1 MNNKSGKDKVKMS
14 LRLKLALASIITL
27 CMACCFS
34 CLLVIL
40 GFYYIYD
47 KPMTVT
53 VAVIMCLIV
62 CVSTM
67 LIGGIFL
74 WHEALYITN
83 PILKISEGVK
93 KVTEGDFTVSL
104 EFTKSHRKLQEGY
117 YSDEIDEL
125 ADNFNKMA
133 GELNGMN
140 YMRKDFM
147 SNVSHEIKT
156 PVAAITG
163 FSEILLD
170 GGLKEEEQKEYLTY
184 LNQEAIRLSRLC
196 DNMLRMSRL
205 DHQYIVEKKQKV
217 QIDEQIRR
225 CIIVLNEKWSEKN
238 INFELQ
244 LEKNSILSD
253 YDLLFQVWTNL
264 IDNAIKYSIQQST
277 IQIRTGI
284 DNGLLTVSIQDEG
297 IGIAKEKQDKIF
309 DKFYQCEESH
319 KKQGSGLGLSI
330 VKRILE
336 LLEGTIDCDSEEGKG
351 TTMIVRIPAKQ
362 ERLLH

>member
-1 MNNKSGKDKVKMS
+1 MNKNTGKNTVKMS

-27 CMACCFS
+27 CVSCCFA
-34 CLLVIL
+34 CLLVVL
-40 GFYYIYD
+40 GFYSIYD

-62 CVSTM
+62 CALTM
-67 LIGGIFL
+67 LIGGILL

-93 KVTEGDFTVSL
+93 KVTNGDFTVQL
-104 EFTKSHRKLQEGY
+104 EFTKSHRKLQGGY

-133 GELNGMN
+133 KELSGMD

-170 GGLKEEEQKEYLTY
+170 GGLKEEEQTEYLTY
-184 LNQEAIRLSRLC
+184 LNQESLRLSRLC
-196 DNMLRMSRL
+196 ENMLRMSRL
-205 DHQYIVEKKQKV
+205 DNQFIVERKQKV

-225 CIIVLNEKWSEKN
+225 CIILLNEKWSDKN
-238 INFELQ
+238 INFDIQ
-244 LEKNSILSD
+244 LEKNSLLGD

-264 IDNAIKYSIQQST
+264 IDNAIKYSHQGGT
-277 IQIRTGI
+277 IRI
-284 DNGLLTVSIQDEG
+284 LTAIENSKLSVTISDEG
-297 IGIAKEKQDKIF
+297 IGIPKEKQDKIF
-309 DKFYQCEESH
+309 DKFYQCDESH

-336 LLEGTIDCDSEEGKG
+336 LLEGTIDFTSEEGKG
-351 TTMIVRIPAKQ
+351 TTMTVHIPAKQ

>member
-1 MNNKSGKDKVKMS
+1 MV
-14 LRLKLALASIITL
+14 
-27 CMACCFS
+27 
-34 CLLVIL
+34 VL
-40 GFYYIYD
+40 GYYYIYD
-47 KPMTVT
+47 KPMTAT
-53 VAVIMCLIV
+53 VGVIMCLIV
-62 CVSTM
+62 CALTM
-67 LIGGIFL
+67 LIGGVFL

-83 PILKISEGVK
+83 PIIKISEGVK
-93 KVTEGDFTVSL
+93 KVTDGDFTVQL
-104 EFTKSHRKLQEGY
+104 EFNKSHRKLQEGF

-125 ADNFNKMA
+125 ASNFNKMSR
-133 GELNGMN
+133 ELNGMD

-170 GGLKEEEQKEYLTY
+170 GGLNEEEQKEYLNY
-184 LNQEAIRLSRLC
+184 LNEESIRLSRLC
-196 DNMLRMSRL
+196 ENMLRMSRL
-205 DHQYIVEKKQKV
+205 ENQYIAQKKQKV

-238 INFELQ
+238 INFDLQ
-244 LEKNSILSD
+244 LEKSSLLSD

-264 IDNAIKYSIQQST
+264 IDNAIKYSGQNGM
-277 IQIRTGI
+277 IQILTGI
-284 DNGLLTVSIQDEG
+284 DCGMLTVTIRDEG

-309 DKFYQCEESH
+309 DKFYQCDESH

-336 LLEGTIDCDSEEGKG
+336 LLEGTIELDSKEGKG
-351 TTMIVRIPAKQ
+351 TTMTVRVPAKQ

>member
-1 MNNKSGKDKVKMS
+1 
-14 LRLKLALASIITL
+14 
-27 CMACCFS
+27 MACCFS
-34 CLLVIL
+34 CLLVVL
-40 GFYYIYD
+40 GYYYIYD
-47 KPMTVT
+47 KPMTAT
-53 VAVIMCLIV
+53 VGVIMCLIV
-62 CVSTM
+62 CALTM
-67 LIGGIFL
+67 LIGGVFL

-83 PILKISEGVK
+83 PIIKISEGVK
-93 KVTEGDFTVSL
+93 KVTDGDFTVQL
-104 EFTKSHRKLQEGY
+104 EFNKSHRKLQDGY

-125 ADNFNKMA
+125 ANNFNKMA
-133 GELNGMN
+133 RELSGMD

-170 GGLKEEEQKEYLTY
+170 GGLSEEEQQEYLNY
-184 LNQEAIRLSRLC
+184 LNEESIRLSRLC
-196 DNMLRMSRL
+196 ENMLRMSRL
-205 DHQYIVEKKQKV
+205 ENQYIAQKKQKV

-238 INFELQ
+238 INFDLQ
-244 LEKNSILSD
+244 LEKNSLLSD

-264 IDNAIKYSIQQST
+264 IDNAIKYSGQNGT
-277 IQIRTGI
+277 IQILTGI
-284 DNGLLTVSIQDEG
+284 DYGMLTVTIRDEG
-297 IGIAKEKQDKIF
+297 IGIAKVKQDKIF
-309 DKFYQCEESH
+309 DKFYQCDESH

-336 LLEGTIDCDSEEGKG
+336 LLEGTIELDSEEGKG
-351 TTMIVRIPAKQ
+351 TAMTVRIPVKQ

>member
-1 MNNKSGKDKVKMS
+1 MV
-14 LRLKLALASIITL
+14 
-27 CMACCFS
+27 
-34 CLLVIL
+34 VL
-40 GFYYIYD
+40 GYYYIYD
-47 KPMTVT
+47 KPMTAT
-53 VAVIMCLIV
+53 VGVIMCLIV
-62 CVSTM
+62 CALTM
-67 LIGGIFL
+67 LIGGVFL

-83 PILKISEGVK
+83 PIIKISEGVK
-93 KVTEGDFTVSL
+93 KVTDGDFTVQL
-104 EFTKSHRKLQEGY
+104 EFNKSHRKLQEGF

-125 ADNFNKMA
+125 ASNFNKMSR
-133 GELNGMN
+133 ELNGMD

-170 GGLKEEEQKEYLTY
+170 GGLNEEEQKEYLNY
-184 LNQEAIRLSRLC
+184 LNEESIRLSRLC
-196 DNMLRMSRL
+196 ENMLRMSRL
-205 DHQYIVEKKQKV
+205 ENQYIAQKKQKV

-238 INFELQ
+238 INFDLQ
-244 LEKNSILSD
+244 LEKNSLLSD

-264 IDNAIKYSIQQST
+264 IDNAIKYSGQNGM
-277 IQIRTGI
+277 IQILTGI
-284 DNGLLTVSIQDEG
+284 DCGMLTVTIRDEG

-309 DKFYQCEESH
+309 DKFYQCDESH

-336 LLEGTIDCDSEEGKG
+336 LLEGTIELDSKEGKG
-351 TTMIVRIPAKQ
+351 TTMTVRVPAKQ